1 MGILKSKVREDINEQ
16 VEKLAALDIVT
27 AHHSVRVAY
36 EAAKLAEL
44 MGMEEKEVSNLFYA
58 SILHD
63 IGKLTTPLSILL
75 KPAKLSNAE
84 FKEMK
89 LHAANGAIILEG
101 LSKTNKGDFSLA
113 IRIAKYH
120 HEKFNGEGYNG
131 LKGEMIPFEA
141 RLVQV
146 VDVFDA
152 LISDR
157 PYKPGKKLADVV
169 GIMDDNNSKGE
180 FDPVIYNT
188 FRSNIE
194 EFAALFNEMASNGLN

>member
-1 MGILKSKVREDINEQ
+1 MAKLKVKVREDINEQ

-44 MGMEEKEVSNLFYA
+44 MGMKKEEISNLFYA

-63 IGKLTTPLSILL
+63 IGKLQTPLSILL

-101 LSKTNKGDFSLA
+101 LSKGSKWDFSLA

-120 HEKFNGEGYNG
+120 HEKFNGKGYNE
-131 LKGEMIPFEA
+131 LSGEAIPFEA
-141 RLVQV
+141 RLVQI

-157 PYKPGKKLADVV
+157 PYKPGKKLVEVV
-169 GIMDDNNSKGE
+169 GIMDENNSKRE
-180 FDPVIYNT
+180 FDPVIYNI
-188 FRSNIE
+188 FRSHIE